1 MYIAGIQLN
10 TAYAKE
16 YVSTPYKKKGED
28 MKINSIED
36 DLQYIVDMY
45 WHTERIHWEEL
56 DNPDDHIFHKINN
69 LKNYLI
75 GRKDD

>member
-1 MYIAGIQLN
+1 
-10 TAYAKE
+10 
-16 YVSTPYKKKGED
+16 

-56 DNPDDHIFHKINN
+56 DNPDDHIFLKINN
-69 LKNYLI
+69 VKNYLI